1 MRKKDFKRE
10 LISPNYRIDN
20 NVMRRYMREVLLR
33 KK

>member
-20 NVMRRYMREVLLR
+20 NVMRW
-33 KK
+33 KIHSK